1 MPLIY
6 QQLIEQIA
14 ANRKEFG
21 LSMQP
26 PCSSKDLADLQV
38 RVRKELGVEI
48 PLGYVQLLC
57 QHNGLSWN
65 GLAIFASKTVPIVG
79 YTDRFIEG
87 LVDWNLDFRSAQW
100 KNKFVVFG
108 ESDLDLYLYESGKN
122 KFSARDR
129 ISLDEAESYA
139 SFEEMITEALRK
151 HL

>member
-6 QQLIEQIA
+6 QQLMEQIA
-14 ANRKEFG
+14 ASRKEFG

-26 PCSSKDLADLQV
+26 PCNSKDLADLQV
-38 RVRKELGVEI
+38 RARNELGAEI
-48 PLGYVQLLC
+48 PPGYVQFLG

-65 GLAIFASKTVPIVG
+65 GLVIFASKTVPIVG
-79 YTDRFIEG
+79 CADKYIEG
-87 LVDWNLDFRSAQW
+87 LVDWNLDFRSAEW
-100 KNKFVVFG
+100 KNRFLVFG
-108 ESDLDLYLYESGKN
+108 ESDLDLYIYEPRKK
-122 KFSARDR
+122 KFSACDR